1 MPHHFP
7 KCPIC
12 QEPHEPPAIPLRC
25 PSLGGVA
32 CPLDT
37 GPDPATKRQELDDTI
52 ALTSEMDVE
61 EQDSSEL
68 SFELASESDDDGF
81 PAQEDLTGRPL
92 GQYLMG
98 PLLGRGTMGRVYRA
112 EHLGLARPCAIKVMN
127 PGLLT
132 RQPEVLEHFWAEARA
147 IAGLIHPHIVTV
159 HNLGSDRGYHYIEME
174 YVQGGTTLGEEVI
187 RRGPME
193 PLRVTSILH
202 QVTLALDAAHRAHLV
217 HRDVKPSNVLL
228 QAGDHAKLADFG
240 LVRRRDDGRHINV
253 AGTPAY
259 MAPELFRGVPA
270 GPCSDIYSTGVM
282 FYYLLTAKLPLAS
295 DNVAQLLKLHRTSK
309 IPDVRQRA
317 PSVPEEVASVVHRCL
332 EFRPSDRYQ
341 AADELADDLQ
351 NLLFQYHDTRS
362 IVRECLE
369 GLDARVEGGP
379 DQFRV
384 HFELPG
390 DRKQEVQLWIDDG
403 HRGRRLV
410 SVYSVCG
417 PAEADHYEF
426 ALRLNADLTR
436 GSLSVL
442 DIDDRPMFVMTRNFE
457 QGRASVNEIREAL
470 LEIARRSDW
479 VEHQLTNADH
489 Y

>member
-1 MPHHFP
+1 MNQS
-7 KCPIC
+7 KL
-12 QEPHEPPAIPLRC
+12 E
-25 PSLGGVA
+25 
-32 CPLDT
+32 
-37 GPDPATKRQELDDTI
+37 DTI
-52 ALTSEMDVE
+52 ALPSETDFN
-61 EQDSSEL
+61 EQGSSEL
-68 SFELASESDDDGF
+68 AFEIEPEIEDDGF
-81 PAQEDLTGRPL
+81 PSMEDLTSRSL

-98 PLLGRGTMGRVYRA
+98 PLVGRGTMGRVYRA
-112 EHLGLARPCAIKVMN
+112 EHIGLARPCAIKVMN
-127 PGLLT
+127 PGLLA

-147 IAGLIHPHIVTV
+147 IAGLVHPHIVTV

-174 YVQGGTTLGEEVI
+174 YVQGGITLGEEVV
-187 RRGPME
+187 RHGPME

-240 LVRRRDDGRHINV
+240 LVRRRDDGRHFNI

-270 GPCSDIYSTGVM
+270 GPCSDLYATGVM

-309 IPDVRQRA
+309 IPDVRQHA
-317 PSVPEEVASVVHRCL
+317 PHIPDEIATIVHRCL
-332 EFRPSDRYQ
+332 SFKALDRYQ
-341 AADELADDLQ
+341 TADELADDLR

-379 DQFRV
+379 DRYRISFD
-384 HFELPG
+384 LPG
-390 DRKQEVQLWIDDG
+390 NRKQEVQLWIDDG
-403 HRGRRLV
+403 QRGRRLV

-417 PAEADHYEF
+417 PAETDHYEF
-426 ALRLNADLTR
+426 ALRLNTDLTR

-442 DIDDRPMFVMTRNFE
+442 DIDNRPMFVMTRNFE
-457 QGRASVNEIREAL
+457 QGRASVIEIREAL

-479 VEHQLTNADH
+479 VEHQLTSADR